1 MFKRTFMLTDEDKR
15 KVSEMMGKMMLY
27 ILEGR
32 SKVYMAEQLKLD
44 IWQVDYNIDET
55 LYTLRKQ
62 VGIWRYLKI
71 LFMK

>member
-1 MFKRTFMLTDEDKR
+1 MFKRTFMLTDEEKR
-15 KVSEMMGKMMLY
+15 KVSEMTGKIMRW

-44 IWQVDYNIDET
+44 PWQVDHNIDET

-62 VGIWRYLKI
+62 IGRWRYLKI